1 MKICI
6 LSGRYPATNF
16 ESAINHKI
24 YADTFGYDYI
34 NCNWP
39 TKEKNP
45 YFNKIH
51 YILSYMDFY
60 DYIVWIDDDA
70 FFLDFEVD
78 IMEYS
83 PKEANIM
90 SVCESPPYKDL
101 RTFLSSGQF
110 ILKSCSV
117 SRSFLNEILLQE
129 LSEVEKWWSNDL
141 GFYTNGDQDLM
152 IYLFHTDK
160 RFSNK
165 VTLHDYKKFNSRV
178 ENLFNVDS
186 HKPLILHFTGVPKVK
201 MKNYRRVQSVF
212 GLHSSLVPASFLSDY
227 NISMMNKKE
236 SLIKKVC
243 RCLLG

>member
-1 MKICI
+1 MKVCI
-6 LSGRYPATNF
+6 ISGRYPATKF

-24 YADTFGYDYI
+24 YADAFGYDYI

-51 YILSYMDFY
+51 YILSHIDFY
-60 DYIVWIDDDA
+60 DYIIWIDDDA

-78 IMEYS
+78 IMKYS

-90 SVCESPPYKDL
+90 SVCESPSYKDL
-101 RTFLSSGQF
+101 TTFFSSGQF
-110 ILKSCSV
+110 ILKLCSV
-117 SRSFLNEILLQE
+117 SKSFLNEILLQE
-129 LSEVEKWWSNDL
+129 LSTVEKWWSDDL
-141 GFYTNGDQDLM
+141 GFYTKGDQDVM

-178 ENLFNVDS
+178 ENLFDVDL
-186 HKPLILHFTGVPKVK
+186 HKPLILHFTGTHKVK
-201 MKNYRRVQSVF
+201 MENYRKVQNELN
-212 GLHSSLVPASFLSDY
+212 LHSSLVPVRLLSDY
-227 NISMMNKKE
+227 NIFFKNKIE
-236 SLIKKVC
+236 RLIDRVSK
-243 RCLLG
+243 CLLD